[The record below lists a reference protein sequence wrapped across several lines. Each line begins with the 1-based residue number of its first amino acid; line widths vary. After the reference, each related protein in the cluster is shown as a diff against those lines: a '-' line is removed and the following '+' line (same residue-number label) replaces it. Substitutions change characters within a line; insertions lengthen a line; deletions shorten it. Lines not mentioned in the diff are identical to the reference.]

1 MRIAGVD
8 IGGTSIKVG
17 IFDGDVLI
25 RKDSRR
31 TPFGNPDAVCD
42 LIAGMLR
49 GQNVQLVGVG
59 TAGSVEFRTGTVSAG
74 NLGWVRVPLRHML
87 ARRLGVPV
95 WVDNDAQAAIM
106 AEWHNGSCAGAVCA
120 VYLTL
125 GTGIGGAMI
134 IGGKPYRGKNNL
146 GAEFGHMIT
155 HPDGPRCSC
164 GRHGCLE
171 YYASATA
178 LRRMSGGRSCRAVI
192 DAAKAGDR
200 AMLDTFSTFVR
211 ELCIGLNTLI
221 MAFDPEY
228 IVLGGGGGCG
238 AAGERRAGRRS
249 ERRGRLPC
257 RRLPAGAGAHIL
269 GDDRPA
275 LLPRAHRPPSERRR
289 HPWRCAAGARKP
301 VLVPARRPLYE

>member
-106 AEWHNGSCAGAVCA
+106 AEWHNGSCAGAECA

-178 LRRMSGGRSCRAVI
+178 LRRMSGGRSCRAVM

-228 IVLGGGGGCG
+228 IVLGGGLSGAGDFLADACQQELERIFSETTDPLYCRVRIARHQNDAGILG
-238 AAGERRAGRRS
+238 AALLARENLS
-249 ERRGRLPC
+249 SFPPDIPSMNNPC
-257 RRLPAGAGAHIL
+257 NQS
-269 GDDRPA
+269 D
-275 LLPRAHRPPSERRR
+275 
-289 HPWRCAAGARKP
+289 
-301 VLVPARRPLYE
+301 